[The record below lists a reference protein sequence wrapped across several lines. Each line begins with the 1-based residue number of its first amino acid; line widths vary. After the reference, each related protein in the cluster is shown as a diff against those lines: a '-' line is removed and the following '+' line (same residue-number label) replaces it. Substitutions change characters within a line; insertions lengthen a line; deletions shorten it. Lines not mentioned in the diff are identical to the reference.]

1 MKNKQKHR
9 MKLRIATIGLIF
21 GLCIS
26 AIMARAVYLQVFYG
40 TKLSQRA
47 AQQYEKSFISSGMR
61 GTVYD
66 RKFRTMAVSI
76 DVPSIAAYP
85 RQIEKTGQIAKALA
99 RELQVD
105 RKALYQKL
113 KSKKSFVWI
122 LRKVSPKQTLRVKN
136 LKFKGVGFIPERR
149 RFYPNKTL
157 AGQILGFSGIDG
169 RGLEGLEFYYNS
181 YLEGSRGTFKTV
193 RDALGREFGGEN
205 GAHARYTGGN
215 LILTIDQ
222 TIQYI
227 TESALAES
235 VEKYSA
241 KSGIAIVMAP
251 ETGGVLAMAHYP
263 FFNPN
268 SFKAFNKMTW
278 RNRAITDPF
287 EPGSTL
293 KMFTV
298 AGALETGEITP
309 NSIFFCENGAYRIG
323 RNTVHDTHPYG
334 WLTLQDIVK
343 YSSNIGA
350 VKVSQ
355 SLGPERLYN
364 NLKAFGFGKRTG
376 IDFPGETPGRLS
388 HFKRWSKIDAGAIA
402 FGQGISVS
410 AIQLITAVSA
420 IANEGQLMAPF
431 VVQGITNSQ
440 GRIVKSFHP
449 RKVRQVIT
457 KENAMHLKKM
467 MQMVVEP
474 GGTGVKAAVG
484 SFSVG
489 GKTGTAQK
497 VGKNGTYAKGK
508 YIASFVGFAP
518 IEKPKIAV
526 LFVVDEPKKKHYG
539 GTVAAPAFRKI
550 TQETLSYLNITPE
563 NKTDTLTARLENGAA
578 G

>member
-9 MKLRIATIGLIF
+9 MKLRIVTVGLIF
-21 GLCIS
+21 GFFIS
-26 AIMARAVYLQVFYG
+26 TIMARAVYLQIFRG
-40 TKLSQRA
+40 TKLSQKA
-47 AQQYEKSFISSGMR
+47 AYQYEKSIISRGMR
-61 GTVYD
+61 GTIYD
-66 RKFRTMAVSI
+66 RKFRTMAVSV

-85 RQIEKTGQIAKALA
+85 RQIEKTGQIAKTLA

-122 LRKVSPKQTLRVKN
+122 QRQVSPRQTLRIKN
-136 LKFKGVGFIPERR
+136 LKLKGVDFVPEHR

-169 RGLEGLEFYYNS
+169 HGLEGIEFYYNT
-181 YLEGSRGTFKTV
+181 YLEGGRGTFKMV
-193 RDALGREFGGEN
+193 RDALGRRFDSEN
-205 GAHARYTGGN
+205 GAPARYTGGN

-227 TESALAES
+227 TERALAES

-268 SFKAFNKMTW
+268 SFKEFGKMTW

-293 KMFTV
+293 KIFTV
-298 AGALETGEITP
+298 ASALETGKITP
-309 NSIFFCENGAYRIG
+309 NSIFFCENGAYRVG
-323 RNTVHDTHPYG
+323 RNTVNDTHPHG

-355 SLGPERLYN
+355 KIGPEKLYN
-364 NLKAFGFGKRTG
+364 SLKAFGFGKRTG
-376 IDFPGETPGRLS
+376 IDAPGETPGRLS
-388 HFKRWSKIDAGAIA
+388 HFKQWAKIDAAAIA

-410 AIQLITAVSA
+410 ALQMITAVSS
-420 IANEGQLMAPF
+420 IANDGQLMAPF
-431 VVQGITNSQ
+431 MVQAITNSQ
-440 GRIVKSFHP
+440 DRIVKTFHP
-449 RKVRQVIT
+449 RKVGQVIT
-457 KENAMHLKKM
+457 KENALRLKKM

-474 GGTGVKAAVG
+474 GGTGVKAAVD

-497 VGKNGTYAKGK
+497 VGKSGTYARGK

-518 IEKPKIAV
+518 IEKPKIVV
-526 LFVVDEPKKKHYG
+526 LVVVDEPKKKHYG

-550 TQETLSYLNITPE
+550 SQETLIYLNIVPE
-563 NKTDTLTARLENGAA
+563 NKTDTLTAWLGKRVA